1 VVTIDGGGAVR
12 GWVKT
17 ARVRLRRRLRRL
29 VGILVLLVISV
40 VLLAWARWS
49 EGFNR
54 DVLINVGASVVIVA
68 LSYAIFDPLF
78 EELRRSRVE
87 EHAMFDHDE
96 FNRHVSTATDLVAVM
111 DTGNHLLEGSSR
123 SRFLVALRK
132 ALHNGAKVRILLLD
146 PDSAAASQRAEEIRP
161 VDVRRVIIDNLRHLN
176 DFADSLDERHRQS
189 FQVRIY
195 DASPSIQIFRWDD
208 KALISF
214 FPIGVRASA
223 SPHLEVYL
231 TSPLGEFVQGRFDD
245 LWRHPSTRELTEYV
259 AVPVTVYHR
268 DVPLRSCEVH
278 FVRLEDACFIDGAPM
293 VDQLT
298 DHGTG
303 RLEVVTGYPVQLDGR
318 TVTTFRL
325 ARVDGETVPDRASVL
340 GTFDRKYGRREF
352 DGPGRPR
359 LAMRLI
365 PREDDPQ
372 LPRT

>member
-1 VVTIDGGGAVR
+1 MR
-12 GWVKT
+12 GWWRT
-17 ARVRLRRRLRRL
+17 ARIKLRRRVRRL
-29 VGILVLLVISV
+29 IGVLVLLVLST
-40 VLLAWARWS
+40 LLLVWARLS
-49 EGFNR
+49 TGFNS
-54 DVLINVGASVVIVA
+54 DLLLNVGASVVIVA

-96 FNRHVSTATDLVAVM
+96 FSRYVSGATDLVAVM
-111 DTGNHLLEGSSR
+111 DTGNHILEGSSR
-123 SRFLVALRK
+123 SPFLSALRM
-132 ALHNGAKVRILLLD
+132 ALRNGAKVRVLLLD

-161 VDVRRVIIDNLRHLN
+161 VDVRRVIVENLRHLN
-176 DFADSLDERHRQS
+176 DFADSLDDRLRS
-189 FQVRIY
+189 NFQVRIY

-231 TSPLGEFVQGRFDD
+231 SSPLGEFVQGRFDD
-245 LWRHPSTRELTEYV
+245 LWRHPSTRELTDYV
-259 AVPVTVYHR
+259 VLPVTVYHE
-268 DVPLRSCEVH
+268 DVPLRSCAVH
-278 FVRLEDACFIDGAPM
+278 FVRMEEACFIDGAPM

-303 RLEVVTGYPVQLDGR
+303 QLDLVTGYPLQLDGC
-318 TVTTFRL
+318 TASTFRL
-325 ARVDGETVPDRASVL
+325 ARVDSDTVPDRSSVL
-340 GTFDRKYGRREF
+340 GVFDRKYGRRQF

-365 PREDDPQ
+365 PQ
-372 LPRT
+372 LPT

>member
-1 VVTIDGGGAVR
+1 MR
-12 GWVKT
+12 EWLRM
-17 ARVRLRRRLRRL
+17 ARNRLRRRTRRL
-29 VGILVLLVISV
+29 VGIAVLLVLSA
-40 VLLAWARWS
+40 VLLVWARLS
-49 EGFNR
+49 AGFNR
-54 DVLINVGASVVIVA
+54 DLLINVGASVVIVA

-96 FNRHVSTATDLVAVM
+96 FSRHVSTASDLVAVM
-111 DTGNHLLEGSSR
+111 DTGNHMLEGSSR
-123 SRFLVALRK
+123 GRFLAALRK

-161 VDVRRVIIDNLRHLN
+161 VDVGRVIIDNLRHLN
-176 DFADSLDERHRQS
+176 DFADSLDDRTRQR

-231 TSPLGEFVQGRFDD
+231 SSPLGEFVQSRFDD
-245 LWRHPSTRELTEYV
+245 LWRHPSTRDLTDYV
-259 AVPVTVYHR
+259 TVPVTVYH
-268 DVPLRSCEVH
+268 DQVPLRSCAVH
-278 FVRLEDACFIDGAPM
+278 FVRLGEACFVDGAPM

-303 RLEVVTGYPVQLDGR
+303 PLQLITAHPVQLDGR
-318 TVTTFRL
+318 TATAFRL
-325 ARVDGETVPDRASVL
+325 ARVDSDTVPDRASVL
-340 GTFDRKYGRREF
+340 ALFDRKYGPRQF
-352 DGPGRPR
+352 DGPGRLR
-359 LAMRLI
+359 LALRLI
-365 PREDDPQ
+365 PGDAPA
-372 LPRT
+372 PVG